1 MTDERK
7 TQLSRLPQV
16 TTVLGQPEVQ
26 ALTAALG
33 CGAGSA
39 RRAGGPATAAASI
52 TD

>member
-26 ALTAALG
+26 ALTAELPRWAVVQ
-33 CGAGSA
+33 AV
-39 RRAGGPATAAASI
+39 RDEPA
-52 TD
+52 D